1 MDRQPVATD
10 PAKKLRNFRKKLREI
25 EELKAR
31 LNAGEIKNPNPEEVD
46 KIARKQD
53 VIKEISALEK
63 IINTRG

>member
-1 MDRQPVATD
+1 MDRQPVATA